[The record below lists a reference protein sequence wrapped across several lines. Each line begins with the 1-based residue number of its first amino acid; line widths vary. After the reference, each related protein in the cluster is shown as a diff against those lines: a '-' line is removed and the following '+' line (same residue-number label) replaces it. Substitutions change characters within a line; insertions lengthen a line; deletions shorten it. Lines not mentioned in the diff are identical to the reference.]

1 MLLAALLIHFF
12 IPHESNNHRAK
23 ILHPLFIGWSILVF
37 IATQFLIP
45 FVPNF
50 TPAVLGYASS
60 ITPSEIVELSNLER
74 QGYGVTPLKLDS
86 TLTQAALAKGSDM
99 FARNYWAHVASD
111 GTQPWAFFV
120 ASGYQ
125 YRYAGENLARD
136 FYNSRNVVDAWMNSK
151 THRENLLSG
160 KYDDIGVAVIDGE
173 LDGVKTTLVV
183 QFFGTKFGSASASS
197 EEVVSGVI
205 PPSGTGGTFGGLVA
219 GTGIKPLNLDQLGG
233 AKFSFLL
240 SPFSSTKRI
249 AIFLVSL
256 FITIL
261 SIDIVVVK
269 HKSVERRS
277 SRSFAHFIFLGAI
290 LAALFAAQAGVIL

>member
-1 MLLAALLIHFF
+1 MLLTALLIHFF

-23 ILHPLFIGWSILVF
+23 ILHPLFIGWSILLFV
-37 IATQFLIP
+37 ATQFLIP
-45 FVPNF
+45 FVPNI

-60 ITPSEIVELSNLER
+60 IIPEEIVTLSNSER
-74 QGYGVTPLKLDS
+74 QAYGVPTLKLDS
-86 TLTQAALAKGSDM
+86 TLTQAALAKGADM
-99 FARNYWAHVASD
+99 FARNYWAHVAPD

-136 FYNSRNVVDAWMNSK
+136 FYNSKNVVDAWMNSK
-151 THRENLLSG
+151 THRENLLSA
-160 KYDDIGVAVIDGE
+160 KYEDIGIAVINGE

-183 QFFGTKFGSASASS
+183 QFFGAKFGSAALGG
-197 EEVVSGVI
+197 EEVVSAAVL
-205 PPSGTGGTFGGLVA
+205 PPGGGTAGGLVA
-219 GTGIKPLNLDQLGG
+219 GTGIKPLNFGQLNEGRF
-233 AKFSFLL
+233 AFLL

-261 SIDIVVVK
+261 SIDMVVVK

-277 SRSFAHFIFLGAI
+277 SKSFAHFVFLGAI
-290 LAALFAAQAGVIL
+290 LAALFAAQAGIIL

>member
-1 MLLAALLIHFF
+1 MTALLIHFF

-37 IATQFLIP
+37 VATQFLIP

-60 ITPSEIVELSNLER
+60 ITPSEIVELTNQKR
-74 QGYGVTPLKLDS
+74 QESGVPVVKLDS
-86 TLTQAALAKGSDM
+86 TLTQAALAKGADM
-99 FARNYWAHVASD
+99 FARNYWAHVAPD

-136 FYNSRNVVDAWMNSK
+136 FYNSKNVVDAWTNSK
-151 THRENLLSG
+151 THRENLLSN

-183 QFFGTKFGSASASS
+183 QFFGTKFGSASASGG
-197 EEVVSGVI
+197 EISGVE
-205 PPSGTGGTFGGLVA
+205 PPSSVSTGTLGGLVA
-219 GTGIKPLNLDQLGG
+219 GTGVKPLNVGQLRGTRV
-233 AKFSFLL
+233 SFLL

-256 FITIL
+256 FMMIL
-261 SIDIVVVK
+261 SIDIVVVR

-277 SRSFAHFIFLGAI
+277 SRSFAHFMFLGAI
-290 LAALFAAQAGVIL
+290 LAALFVVQPGVLL

>member
-1 MLLAALLIHFF
+1 MLLTALLIHFF
-12 IPHESNNHRAK
+12 VPHESNNHRAK
-23 ILHPLFIGWSILVF
+23 ILHPLFIVWSILVF
-37 IATQFLIP
+37 VATQFLIP
-45 FVPNF
+45 FLPNV

-60 ITPSEIVELSNLER
+60 ITPAEIVELTNSER
-74 QGYGVTPLKLDS
+74 QGYGVPALKLDS
-86 TLTQAALAKGSDM
+86 TLSQAAQAKGADM
-99 FARNYWAHVASD
+99 FARNYWAHVAPD

-136 FYNSRNVVDAWMNSK
+136 FYNSKNVVDAWMNSK
-151 THRENLLSG
+151 THRENLLSN

-183 QFFGTKFGSASASS
+183 QFFGTKFGSASAIG
-197 EEVVSGVI
+197 EEVSGAV
-205 PPSGTGGTFGGLVA
+205 PPSSISTGTLGGLVA
-219 GTGIKPLNLDQLGG
+219 GTGVKPLNVGQLGG
-233 AKFSFLL
+233 TRFSFLL

-261 SIDIVVVK
+261 SIDMVVVR
-269 HKSVERRS
+269 HKGVERRS
-277 SRSFAHFIFLGAI
+277 SRSLAHFMFLSAI
-290 LAALFAAQAGVIL
+290 LAALFAAQVGVI